1 MGRVQRIENMRILVT
16 GGAGYIGS
24 HVVKALGPLG
34 HELTIYDN
42 LSTGFKEAITYGDLV
57 VGNLEDLEK
66 LEKLFTEKNFDAI
79 LHFAGSIV
87 VPESVSNPLKYY
99 QNNTIN
105 SHGLIEL
112 AVKHRVKNFIFSS
125 TAAVYGMP
133 ESGICSEDTPTKPIN
148 PYGESKLMTE
158 HMLRDAAFAHED
170 FNYVALRYFNVSG
183 ADPEGKIGQSF
194 PKATHLIKVC
204 CEAATKKREHIELF
218 GTDYPTEDG
227 SCVRDYIHVTDLAAA
242 HVKAL
247 EYLSS
252 GGQSQVLNCG
262 YGHGFSVK
270 EVVSLVKEITGVD
283 FKVIDSPRRPGD
295 PASLT
300 AKVEK
305 IGEIIEWKP
314 NLDDLKIIVRSAYE
328 WEKKRTY

>member
-194 PKATHLIKVC
+194 PKATH
-204 CEAATKKREHIELF
+204 
-218 GTDYPTEDG
+218 
-227 SCVRDYIHVTDLAAA
+227 
-242 HVKAL
+242 
-247 EYLSS
+247 
-252 GGQSQVLNCG
+252 
-262 YGHGFSVK
+262 
-270 EVVSLVKEITGVD
+270 
-283 FKVIDSPRRPGD
+283 
-295 PASLT
+295 
-300 AKVEK
+300 
-305 IGEIIEWKP
+305 
-314 NLDDLKIIVRSAYE
+314 
-328 WEKKRTY
+328 